1 MNELYFIRR
10 KRGNYLT
17 LRIEF
22 GKVKSKYLLRF
33 TEGEI
38 KPLGKYESYPSET
51 LYQNEEDMLKK
62 ISEMR
67 EKLSE
72 DRWMLKPKG
81 LNRNMSIEH

>member
-1 MNELYFIRR
+1 ME
-10 KRGNYLT
+10 K
-17 LRIEF
+17 LR
-22 GKVKSKYLLRF
+22 V

-38 KPLGKYESYPSET
+38 KPLSKYESYPSET

>member
-22 GKVKSKYLLRF
+22 GKVKSKSLLRF

-38 KPLGKYESYPSET
+38 KPLSKYESYPSET